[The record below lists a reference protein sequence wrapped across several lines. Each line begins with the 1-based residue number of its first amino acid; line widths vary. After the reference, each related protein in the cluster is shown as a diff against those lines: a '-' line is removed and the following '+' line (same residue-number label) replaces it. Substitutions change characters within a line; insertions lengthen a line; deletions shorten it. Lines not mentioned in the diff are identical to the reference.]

1 MQKGIL
7 MKTFDYTCIPQDLM
21 QPDIIKTISAI
32 HEYKGRQELY
42 LEAKTDVLGTMC
54 EIARIQST
62 DASNRIE
69 GIFTSNKRLNELM
82 AQKTE
87 PKSRNEAEIAG
98 YRDVLAT
105 IHDSYDYIDLKPGV
119 ILQFHRNLYRHTQSA
134 FAGNWKDSD
143 NAIVE
148 FDAQGN
154 QTVRF
159 KPLPAIA
166 TPDAVAMLCEAYD
179 NALRKGT
186 YDPLLLA
193 CLFTFDFICIHPFND
208 GNGRM
213 SRLLTLL
220 LLYRSGY
227 LVGKY
232 VSIEHEIEATK
243 ETYYEALQ
251 QSSPGWNEGKNTY
264 APIVRY
270 LLGVILA
277 AYHDFEDR
285 VQGLAVGKPTKAER
299 IEAIF
304 SRKVGKVTKADI
316 QAEYPNISQ
325 TTVERTL
332 KSLLD
337 SGKIAKIDSGR
348 ATGYVV
354 KKSKARQH

>member
-1 MQKGIL
+1 MR
-7 MKTFDYTCIPQDLM
+7 TFDYTRIPQGLM
-21 QPDIIKTISAI
+21 QPDIVNMVSAI
-32 HEYKGRQELY
+32 HEYKGKQELY
-42 LEAKTDVLGTMC
+42 LEAKADVLETMC

-69 GIFTSNKRLNELM
+69 GIFTSNKRLNDLM

-105 IHDSYDYIDLKPGV
+105 IHNSYDYIDVKPGV
-119 ILQFHRNLYRHTQSA
+119 ILQLHRNLYRHTQSG

-166 TPDAVAMLCEAYD
+166 TPDAVAKLCEAYD
-179 NALRKGT
+179 KALDKGT

-232 VSIEHEIEATK
+232 VSIEMEIEATK

-251 QSSPGWNEGKNTY
+251 QSSPGWIEGENNY
-264 APIVRY
+264 VPIVRY

-285 VQGLAVGKPTKAER
+285 MQGLTVSKLTKAER
-299 IEAIF
+299 IEAVF

-316 QAEYPNISQ
+316 QAECPDISQ

-337 SGKIAKIDSGR
+337 SGKITKVGSGR
-348 ATGYVV
+348 ATGYVA
-354 KKSKARQH
+354 KM

>member
-1 MQKGIL
+1 MRI
-7 MKTFDYTCIPQDLM
+7 FDYAHIPRELM
-21 QPDIIKTISAI
+21 QPDIMNMVSAI
-32 HEYKGRQELY
+32 HEYKGKQELY
-42 LEAKTDVLGTMC
+42 LEAKADVLEAMC
-54 EIARIQST
+54 EVARIQST

-105 IHDSYDYIDLKPGV
+105 IHDSYDYIDVKPGV

-154 QTVRF
+154 QSVRF
-159 KPLPAIA
+159 KPLPAVA
-166 TPDAVAMLCEAYD
+166 TPDAVERLCNAYD
-179 NALRKGT
+179 SALKNGT

-193 CLFTFDFICIHPFND
+193 CLFTFDFLCIHPFND

-232 VSIEHEIEATK
+232 VSIEMEIETTK

-251 QSSPGWNEGKNTY
+251 QSSPGWSKGENTY

-277 AYHDFEDR
+277 AYRDFEDR
-285 VQGLAVGKPTKAER
+285 VQGLAVSRMTKAER
-299 IEAIF
+299 IEAVF

-316 QAEYPNISQ
+316 QAECPDISQ

-337 SGKIAKIDSGR
+337 SGKIAKIGSGR
-348 ATGYVV
+348 ATGYV
-354 KKSKARQH
+354 SKE

>member
-1 MQKGIL
+1 MR
-7 MKTFDYTCIPQDLM
+7 TFDYTRIPQDLM
-21 QPDIIKTISAI
+21 HPDIVNMISAI
-32 HEYKGRQELY
+32 HEYKGKQELY
-42 LEAKTDVLGTMC
+42 LEAKADVLETMC
-54 EIARIQST
+54 EVARIQST

-87 PKSRNEAEIAG
+87 PKTRNEAEIAG

-105 IHDSYDYIDLKPGV
+105 IHDSYDYIDVKPGV
-119 ILQFHRNLYRHTQSA
+119 ILQLHRNLYRHTQSA
-134 FAGNWKDSD
+134 FAGNWKDLD

-166 TPDAVAMLCEAYD
+166 TPDAVATLCQAYD
-179 NALRKGT
+179 EALKKGI

-232 VSIEHEIEATK
+232 VSIEMEIEATK
-243 ETYYEALQ
+243 ETYYETLQ
-251 QSSPGWNEGKNTY
+251 QSSPGWSEEENNY
-264 APIVRY
+264 VPIVRY

-285 VQGLAVGKPTKAER
+285 VQGLAVSKLTKAER
-299 IEAIF
+299 IEAVF
-304 SRKVGKVTKADI
+304 NRKVGKVTKADI
-316 QAEYPNISQ
+316 QAECPDISQ
-325 TTVERTL
+325 ITVERTL

-337 SGKIAKIDSGR
+337 SGKIAKVGSGR
-348 ATGYVV
+348 ATGYIA
-354 KKSKARQH
+354 KI

>member
-1 MQKGIL
+1 MR
-7 MKTFDYTCIPQDLM
+7 TFDYTRIPQDLM
-21 QPDIIKTISAI
+21 HPDIVNMISAI
-32 HEYKGRQELY
+32 HEYKGKQELY
-42 LEAKTDVLGTMC
+42 LEAKADVLETMC
-54 EIARIQST
+54 EVARIQST

-87 PKSRNEAEIAG
+87 PKTRNEAEIAG

-105 IHDSYDYIDLKPGV
+105 IHDSYDYIDVKPGV
-119 ILQFHRNLYRHTQSA
+119 ILQLHRNLYRHTQSA

-166 TPDAVAMLCEAYD
+166 TPDAVATLCQAYD
-179 NALRKGT
+179 EALKKGI

-232 VSIEHEIEATK
+232 VSIEMEIEATK
-243 ETYYEALQ
+243 ETYYETLQ
-251 QSSPGWNEGKNTY
+251 QSSPGWSEEENDY
-264 APIVRY
+264 VPIVRY

-285 VQGLAVGKPTKAER
+285 VQGLAVSKLTKAER
-299 IEAIF
+299 IEAVF
-304 SRKVGKVTKADI
+304 NRKVGKVTKADI
-316 QAEYPNISQ
+316 QAECPDISQ
-325 TTVERTL
+325 ITVERTL

-337 SGKIAKIDSGR
+337 SGKIAKVGSGR
-348 ATGYVV
+348 ATGYIA
-354 KKSKARQH
+354 KI